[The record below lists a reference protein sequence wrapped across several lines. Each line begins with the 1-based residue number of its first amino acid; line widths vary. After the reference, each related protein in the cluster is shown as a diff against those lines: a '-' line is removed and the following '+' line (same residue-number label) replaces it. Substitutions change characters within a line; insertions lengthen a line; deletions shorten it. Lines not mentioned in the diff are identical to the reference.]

1 MLLEVVCPG
10 VPALE
15 NALQGGAQRI
25 ELCSDLSCGGITPS
39 PGLTKL
45 ALEISGVPVFPLL
58 RAREGDFVYSEN
70 EKKAMLYDIA
80 AMADLGVHGVVVGS
94 LTPALDLDLAFVEA
108 AKKAAGDLPITFHRA
123 FDVCNDFKQAAKD
136 LYDLGYG
143 RILTA
148 GQAPRAAEGLD
159 TLRELVALKERPMI
173 LAGGSI
179 RLEQIDDLLEV
190 GVDEI
195 HTAAGTTEEGVYSR
209 GFFAPG
215 YTSVDSGVVRAMIER
230 LETKEI

>member
-45 ALEISGVPVFPLL
+45 ALEISEVPVFPLL

-94 LTPALDLDLAFVEA
+94 LTLPSILISLSRKRQKKQLEIFRSLSTAPLMCAMTSNKQRKTFMTSAMA
-108 AKKAAGDLPITFHRA
+108 ASSPQDKHHVPLKAWTH
-123 FDVCNDFKQAAKD
+123 
-136 LYDLGYG
+136 
-143 RILTA
+143 
-148 GQAPRAAEGLD
+148 
-159 TLRELVALKERPMI
+159 
-173 LAGGSI
+173 
-179 RLEQIDDLLEV
+179 
-190 GVDEI
+190 
-195 HTAAGTTEEGVYSR
+195 
-209 GFFAPG
+209 
-215 YTSVDSGVVRAMIER
+215 
-230 LETKEI
+230 